1 MIRRARLSFKP
12 NVRPSGRAAGQGSA
26 GGGQDGGG
34 ALPAEPLP
42 DPGKDTRAEGGT
54 GAPVTEEPVLP
65 PPKEESKAEP
75 VESAATVSDETPPS
89 KTPSAPLQRRKR
101 ISTLPNLA
109 KPRVSNSA
117 SDVVLKVSQA
127 DVPSMPPVT
136 PALCRSEGP
145 EKGKVV
151 SSQKPPVPLSPPQG
165 QHVSLPEK
173 RTPVP
178 QVPQFSPYK
187 KSVLKP
193 QDISTAKPVE
203 GPQKEEPSPL
213 KERPS
218 QKSCTNEV
226 YEVVKP
232 VRKTI
237 TSNLERERLRRAQ
250 KLRDLLKAEL
260 HKERKAWR
268 VKHPI
273 INPLEELEKSKMTMR
288 DFIHFIPM
296 SNPMSSSLEESP
308 SPEKSFPVESPVSGL
323 GGKDS
328 VEDDLDEDEE
338 ADDSQMLAPRV
349 KVAEDGSIIL
359 DEESLTVEVS
369 RNKAPIVEGNDPIF
383 ERGSTTTYSCFRKTN
398 YSKPWSNQ
406 ETDMFFLAIS
416 MVGTDFSMIGQL
428 FPHRE
433 RIEIKNKFKKEE
445 RVNGWRIDKAFREKR
460 DFDFEFFAAL
470 LDKALEAGKKKKTR
484 SQQPRKTNA
493 KPRKKQKGKAAAE
506 QSLCDEDSII
516 SEEEGAD
523 ARTAEKENNRSL
535 DVDECSAVAEPAA
548 VKNKRAKRKKDHA
561 KEPDEEN
568 QESQDDDVTQ
578 MPKKKSKSKIT
589 ARDTDNRP
597 ELQSVD
603 GDGNLKEPLAEKKT
617 RVQQNKPNY
626 KESELDDDEDD
637 ADLDI
642 TEEFEPDD
650 VDLPCKAGEADV
662 SSQSVAVTC
671 EEETSL
677 VLFTEESDCQSGLE
691 DLSGLLHSLSEV
703 KDAASQPSDVSL
715 VGEAEPMIDVPQEET
730 SLPAC
735 KTVDSPDA
743 GSGQVDEQD
752 SEHKD
757 KQKVPQGRR
766 VRPAPNLSR
775 ASVKKVSAE
784 EQSDTKQQTE
794 RSDDVEV
801 GKSDEKIVQEGV
813 LSVDPL
819 METDKAANLGEEP
832 NTPLKPSVLLKGR
845 FQRPRPN
852 LGRAAAKRD
861 RLTSPEEPKNMPE
874 GEACVESASEPD
886 DTTSNIP
893 VKEAEPKPLLA
904 KSNMGSSITEEVSM
918 TLEKHDDGGF
928 HGTSVD
934 SNPTMAGK
942 EESASDDKKETSKPI
957 LTKGRFQ
964 KPKPNL
970 NKSVTR
976 SPVTAPPEPPVQ
988 KEEKKPGATSTD
1000 HTDPNMSVDVD
1011 VSEGVAEMKSSPVE
1025 DPCDAVSAKSL
1036 VQAGKE
1042 ESASDDKKETS
1053 KPILT
1058 KGRFQK
1064 PKPNLNKSVTR
1075 SPVTAPP
1082 ESSVQKEEKKTG
1094 ATSTN
1099 HTDPNMSVDLA
1110 VLSAGAAEMKSSTA
1124 EDLCDTASVP
1134 SLAQTG
1140 KEESASDDKT
1150 ETLKPILTKGRFQKP
1165 KPNLNKSVTRSAV
1178 TAPPEPP
1185 VQKEEKKTGATS
1197 TDHTDPNMSVDLA
1210 VSSAGD
1216 VEVKSSTA
1224 EDPCDTASVTSLA
1237 QTGKEESAPD
1247 DTKETSK
1254 PILTKGRFQKPKPNL
1269 KKSVTRSAV
1278 TAPPEPPVQK
1288 EEKKTG
1294 ATSTDHTDPN
1304 MSMDVAVLSDGDAE
1318 MKSTVEDT
1326 CGKAFVKSIALS
1338 EEAISD
1344 AKQGEAEALKPVRT
1358 RFPKPSPNLV
1368 RAAMRKE
1375 TAATEPKTPEKGQ
1388 GTTKVSEKNPEL
1400 LKTEDILDPSIAGH
1414 GGKETE
1420 HGTEEKSAAIKPAQ
1434 LKRGRLIRPVP
1445 NFVKQSPK
1453 TLSSSQSKTNEDV
1466 NGGAPALKD
1475 KEHVVATSSPAGK
1488 RKDSDC
1494 NVDVSPKR
1502 LCPSGTPQK
1511 PSCLPD
1517 SEVDQASLTSEP
1529 QSSGQ
1534 ASIVQD
1540 TATPQRSKFGRS
1552 LKKLST
1558 APASASPK
1566 SENSSDCPEKEKA
1579 ARNVKSSTTK
1589 ISKPVPGKSK
1599 GKTTL
1604 VKIRATRQEEDD
1616 DEEDADPG
1624 FEEES
1629 YDLAPDMQNQ
1639 APVFVPFS
1647 LRSPKPVPAE
1657 IEETVEEL
1665 EILVDAVD
1673 LPSASLDLGE
1683 TPFQHVVDPQAQP
1696 DKKGQYDGSA
1706 EAAMTLISMGSSVYK
1721 TNIKELLSPDPCRE
1735 NDISSPGR
1743 RSSQEPHTGLKLLL
1757 SPSRNF
1763 PSSPSRD
1770 AGAMESSITVD
1781 TRTVEDS
1788 HSDPNL
1794 ENKTET
1800 NVTRSD
1806 FGSAENLPNPINDNL
1821 TFPVEQISYPVA
1833 QQDFN
1838 SPEVGASD
1846 GLLEGHDTGE
1856 EATFILTLVEIP
1868 MNDDYAYSCDSSMA
1882 ESLPAPVLISSGSS
1896 QVLTQDLN
1904 PSLETVHGSSE
1915 TIGQEDKD
1923 PMFRESSGNRSAQCM
1938 DGEDHPPLQEKPLDS
1953 EQVVDLEIKAT
1964 ACEVDGDGKSAP
1976 ELSVPEP
1983 KPEEPAEATQISAT
1997 PVTERPPNW
2006 PVPKP
2011 SATVPVEMPGT
2022 SSESLNRNL
2031 PLVYANSVTTS
2042 KTTLKRPGKKPLGF
2056 LPLVCKEKQAKK
2068 ANVENKKKKNLPTPK
2083 YRKKSPKVHSPQK
2096 GSPDVN
2102 VENDSEVPSSSSSSS
2117 AEMESAAS
2125 QNALLSISQIT
2136 DNQDTEL
2143 ESPYKS
2149 PDVATE
2155 EEAAS
2160 VSEYFFSDI
2169 FMEVDD

>member
-12 NVRPSGRAAGQGSA
+12 NVRPSGRA

-34 ALPAEPLP
+34 APPAEPLP

-75 VESAATVSDETPPS
+75 VESAATVGDETPPS

-145 EKGKVV
+145 EKGKAL

-193 QDISTAKPVE
+193 QDVSTAKPVE

-218 QKSCTNEV
+218 QKSCPNEV

-260 HKERKAWR
+260 HNERKAWR
-268 VKHPI
+268 AKHPI

-308 SPEKSFPVESPVSGL
+308 SPEKSIPVESPVSGL
-323 GGKDS
+323 GGKNS
-328 VEDDLDEDEE
+328 IEDDLDDDEE

-406 ETDMFFLAIS
+406 ETDMFFMAIS

-493 KPRKKQKGKAAAE
+493 KPRKKQKGKAASE
-506 QSLCDEDSII
+506 QSLCDEELII

-535 DVDECSAVAEPAA
+535 DVDDCSAVAEPAA

-578 MPKKKSKSKIT
+578 IPKKKSKRKIT

-626 KESELDDDEDD
+626 KESELDDDDDEDD
-637 ADLDI
+637 DLDI

-703 KDAASQPSDVSL
+703 KEAASQPSDVSL
-715 VGEAEPMIDVPQEET
+715 VGEAEPMMDVPQEET

-735 KTVDSPDA
+735 NKVDSSDA

-784 EQSDTKQQTE
+784 EQSDPKQQTE

-819 METDKAANLGEEP
+819 METDKAANLREEP
-832 NTPLKPSVLLKGR
+832 NTPPKPSVLLKGR

-874 GEACVESASEPD
+874 GEACVESASEHD
-886 DTTSNIP
+886 DTTSDIP

-904 KSNMGSSITEEVSM
+904 KSNMGSSITEEVSI
-918 TLEKHDDGGF
+918 TLEKHEDGGF

-976 SPVTAPPEPPVQ
+976 SAVTAPPEPPVQ
-988 KEEKKPGATSTD
+988 KEEKKTGATSPD
-1000 HTDPNMSVDVD
+1000 HTDPN
-1011 VSEGVAEMKSSPVE
+1011 
-1025 DPCDAVSAKSL
+1025 
-1036 VQAGKE
+1036 
-1042 ESASDDKKETS
+1042 T
-1053 KPILT
+1053 
-1058 KGRFQK
+1058 
-1064 PKPNLNKSVTR
+1064 
-1075 SPVTAPP
+1075 
-1082 ESSVQKEEKKTG
+1082 
-1094 ATSTN
+1094 
-1099 HTDPNMSVDLA
+1099 SVDLS
-1110 VLSAGAAEMKSSTA
+1110 VLSPGAAEMKLSTA
-1124 EDLCDTASVP
+1124 EDLCDAASVP

-1150 ETLKPILTKGRFQKP
+1150 ETLKPILAKGRFQKPKPNLNKSVTRSAVTAPPEPPVQKEEKKTGATSTDHTAPNISVDMAVLSAGDVEVKSSIAEDPCDTASVMSLAQTGKEESAPDDTKETSKPILTKGRFQKP

-1197 TDHTDPNMSVDLA
+1197 TDHTDPNMSVD
-1210 VSSAGD
+1210 
-1216 VEVKSSTA
+1216 
-1224 EDPCDTASVTSLA
+1224 
-1237 QTGKEESAPD
+1237 
-1247 DTKETSK
+1247 
-1254 PILTKGRFQKPKPNL
+1254 
-1269 KKSVTRSAV
+1269 
-1278 TAPPEPPVQK
+1278 
-1288 EEKKTG
+1288 
-1294 ATSTDHTDPN
+1294 
-1304 MSMDVAVLSDGDAE
+1304 VAVLSDGDAE
-1318 MKSTVEDT
+1318 VKSTVEDT
-1326 CGKAFVKSIALS
+1326 CDKSLAQS

-1375 TAATEPKTPEKGQ
+1375 TVATEPKTPEKGQ
-1388 GTTKVSEKNPEL
+1388 GTTKVSDKNPEL

-1453 TLSSSQSKTNEDV
+1453 TLSSSQSKTSEDV
-1466 NGGAPALKD
+1466 DGGAPALKD
-1475 KEHVVATSSPAGK
+1475 KEHVATSSPASK
-1488 RKDSDC
+1488 RKASDC
-1494 NVDVSPKR
+1494 DVDVSPKR

-1511 PSCLPD
+1511 TSCLPD

-1540 TATPQRSKFGRS
+1540 TATPQRSKFGRP

-1616 DEEDADPG
+1616 DDEEDADPG

-1673 LPSASLDLGE
+1673 LPSSASLDLGE

-1743 RSSQEPHTGLKLLL
+1743 QSSQEPHTGLKLLL

-1763 PSSPSRD
+1763 LSSPSHD
-1770 AGAMESSITVD
+1770 ACAMESSITVD

-1788 HSDPNL
+1788 RSDPNL
-1794 ENKTET
+1794 EKKTET

-1821 TFPVEQISYPVA
+1821 TFTVEQISYPVA

-1838 SPEVGASD
+1838 SPEVEASD

-1868 MNDDYAYSCDSSMA
+1868 INDDYAYSCDSSMA

-1896 QVLTQDLN
+1896 QVLTPDLN

-1915 TIGQEDKD
+1915 TISQEDKD
-1923 PMFRESSGNRSAQCM
+1923 LLFRESSGHRSAQCM
-1938 DGEDHPPLQEKPLDS
+1938 DGEDHPPLQEKPLNS

-1964 ACEVDGDGKSAP
+1964 ACEVDGDGKPAP
-1976 ELSVPEP
+1976 DLSVPEP

-1997 PVTERPPNW
+1997 PVIERPPNW

-2022 SSESLNRNL
+2022 SFDSLNRNL
-2031 PLVYANSVTTS
+2031 PLVYTNSVTTS

-2068 ANVENKKKKNLPTPK
+2068 ANVENKKKKYLPTPK
-2083 YRKKSPKVHSPQK
+2083 CRKKSPTVHSPQK

-2102 VENDSEVPSSSSSSS
+2102 VENDSEVPSSSSSLS

-2125 QNALLSISQIT
+2125 QNALPSISQIT

-2143 ESPYKS
+2143 ESPSKS

>member
-1000 HTDPNMSVDVD
+1000 HTDPNMSVDVAVLSD
-1011 VSEGVAEMKSSPVE
+1011 GDADMTSTVE
-1025 DPCDAVSAKSL
+1025 DTFDKSL
-1036 VQAGKE
+1036 AQIGKE
-1042 ESASDDKKETS
+1042 ESSSDDKKETS

-1064 PKPNLNKSVTR
+1064 PKPNLN
-1075 SPVTAPP
+1075 
-1082 ESSVQKEEKKTG
+1082 
-1094 ATSTN
+1094 
-1099 HTDPNMSVDLA
+1099 
-1110 VLSAGAAEMKSSTA
+1110 
-1124 EDLCDTASVP
+1124 
-1134 SLAQTG
+1134 
-1140 KEESASDDKT
+1140 
-1150 ETLKPILTKGRFQKP
+1150 
-1165 KPNLNKSVTRSAV
+1165 
-1178 TAPPEPP
+1178 
-1185 VQKEEKKTGATS
+1185 
-1197 TDHTDPNMSVDLA
+1197 
-1210 VSSAGD
+1210 
-1216 VEVKSSTA
+1216 
-1224 EDPCDTASVTSLA
+1224 
-1237 QTGKEESAPD
+1237 
-1247 DTKETSK
+1247 
-1254 PILTKGRFQKPKPNL
+1254 
-1269 KKSVTRSAV
+1269 KSVTRSAV